1 MNEDAMASVENGAHG
16 GAGNGQ
22 PLLPEEQFPQFPE
35 EVGKSDWLDVGDFA
49 SLVCELK
56 ATWTQAEKWII
67 VQHAR
72 FDLSIDSEPYHASQV
87 LVNQETK
94 EYIIRVWGKTFK
106 KGMVASVVELQDIL
120 KSALGN
126 EAICCPGH
134 YTEGLSSL
142 FGNMPAFS
150 LLTHP
155 FKRWVSTNCKVLYEK
170 PDSTESRV
178 KICSSCNSMK
188 QDQND
193 FQVKNEGRD
202 YKEYM
207 APTDFLEMDY
217 HEFPAKPFV
226 KQDKDQR
233 RKKVKKRDAKV
244 GKTKCE
250 LCGEEFKFSFQMRN
264 HLVQAHQWGIFTCH
278 VCLYVLFHPDEL
290 SKHMFEK
297 HSTSEG
303 SVCAKCPSCKEEVFL
318 EDEKTLSE
326 HYR

>member
-1 MNEDAMASVENGAHG
+1 MNEEPVASVENGDS
-16 GAGNGQ
+16 Q
-22 PLLPEEQFPQFPE
+22 QQL
-35 EVGKSDWLDVGDFA
+35 EVGKGDWMDIGDFS
-49 SLVCELK
+49 SLIAELK
-56 ATWTQAEKWII
+56 ATVTLAEKWII
-67 VQHAR
+67 IQHAR

-94 EYIIRVWGKTFK
+94 EFIIRVWGKTFK
-106 KGMVASVVELQDIL
+106 KGSIASIADLQEIC

-126 EAICCPGH
+126 EATCCPGH
-134 YTEGLSSL
+134 YSEGLSSL

-150 LLTHP
+150 LITHP
-155 FKRWVSTNCKVLYEK
+155 FKRWVSTKCKILYEK
-170 PDSTESRV
+170 PDSPESRV
-178 KICSSCNSMK
+178 KICSACNSMK
-188 QDQND
+188 QDQD
-193 FQVKNEGRD
+193 AHSEFAIKNEGKD

-207 APTDFLEMDY
+207 APSDFLEMDY
-217 HEFPAKPFV
+217 HEFPDKPFV
-226 KQDKDQR
+226 TQDQDQR
-233 RKKVKKRDAKV
+233 RKKVKKREAKA

-290 SKHMFEK
+290 SKHIFEK
-297 HSTSEG
+297 HSAAES

-318 EDEKTLSE
+318 EDEHTLSE

>member
-1 MNEDAMASVENGAHG
+1 
-16 GAGNGQ
+16 
-22 PLLPEEQFPQFPE
+22 
-35 EVGKSDWLDVGDFA
+35 
-49 SLVCELK
+49 
-56 ATWTQAEKWII
+56 
-67 VQHAR
+67 
-72 FDLSIDSEPYHASQV
+72 
-87 LVNQETK
+87 
-94 EYIIRVWGKTFK
+94 
-106 KGMVASVVELQDIL
+106 
-120 KSALGN
+120 
-126 EAICCPGH
+126 
-134 YTEGLSSL
+134 
-142 FGNMPAFS
+142 
-150 LLTHP
+150 
-155 FKRWVSTNCKVLYEK
+155 
-170 PDSTESRV
+170 
-178 KICSSCNSMK
+178 MK

-297 HSTSEG
+297 HSTSSEG